1 MIGSEKKESILS
13 KTDYYAILRIVLVYS
28 AFGSLWIYLSDSIL
42 GLFVKDP
49 LVITKIAMF
58 KGILFILTTAVLL
71 YVLIARR
78 VKKIIGSE
86 KRLHR
91 SEERFKQI
99 AENAEEI
106 IWEVNRDALFT
117 YINPVF
123 ETILG
128 QNPEEFIN
136 KKYIYDLVD
145 LETKEK
151 VKKEILGEFNNRA
164 ILKRF
169 VITCL
174 NKDGKEI
181 ILETNAS
188 PVLNSDG
195 FLIGYRGA
203 NIDITERKKTESALR
218 ESEEKYRAL
227 IEASPD
233 AILMLSLKGR
243 IILANEK
250 AADMHSYPANK
261 DLIGMHMTNLISPTE
276 MEHFQDNLE
285 KAIES
290 GRPVYDE
297 YVFVKNNGKK
307 FFADL
312 NMSVVYNSENKPKAV
327 TGVVRDITERKKILE
342 ELILAKNKAEEANK
356 TKDLFL
362 ANMSHELRT
371 PLIGILGYSDL
382 LTETIKEEESI
393 EMAKG
398 IKRSGKR
405 LLNTLNMI
413 LNFTKIESEKYEV
426 VLRPYNIK
434 EELESVYKMFKGAAR
449 EKGLEFGIEIEN
461 PDLVINTDP
470 SFLAV
475 IMENLV
481 NNAIK
486 FTTEG
491 SIKIKAGIEDSGH
504 VYIKVK
510 DTGIGIEEQH
520 FGTIFQEFRQ
530 VSEGINR
537 EFQGTGL
544 GLSIAKKYTEM
555 MNGTIDVESVYGEG
569 AMFTLLFPMKEKH

>member
-233 AILMLSLKGR
+233 AILMFSLEGR
-243 IILANEK
+243 IVLANEK

-261 DLIGMHMTNLISPTE
+261 DLIGMHMTNLISLAE
-276 MEHFQDNLE
+276 KEHFHDNLE